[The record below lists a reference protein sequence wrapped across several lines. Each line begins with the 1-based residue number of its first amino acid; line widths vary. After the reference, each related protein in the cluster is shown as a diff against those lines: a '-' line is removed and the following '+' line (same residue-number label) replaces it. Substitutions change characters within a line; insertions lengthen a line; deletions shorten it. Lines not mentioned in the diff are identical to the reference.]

1 MGRRFGEYRFTF
13 LLAALLLLLLLAPV
27 APVLASME
35 YPALGAGLVGILFI
49 LILLAAVPAV
59 GGTRKTVGIA
69 AALAAPSIILRGIG
83 LVIPD
88 GTLQPAHQI
97 CGTIYLVFVAALIL
111 KYLFRLQ
118 RVTFNAISA
127 ALCVYMLLGVLWCLA
142 YSLLD
147 VMDTG
152 AFSMSSQQ
160 SGGTAPALP
169 GAERT
174 ITLLYYSF
182 TTLTTL
188 GYGDIAPASHF
199 ARMLAVTE
207 AVVGQIMLVVLVAR
221 LVGMHVAQWTN
232 PRQDSGQ

>member
-1 MGRRFGEYRFTF
+1 MWGRFGEHRFTF
-13 LLAALLLLLLLAPV
+13 LLAALLLLLLLAPI

-35 YPALGAGLVGILFI
+35 YASLGAALVGVLFI
-49 LILLAAVPAV
+49 LVLLAAVPAV

-69 AALAAPSIILRGIG
+69 AALAAPSVVLRGID
-83 LVIPD
+83 LFVHND
-88 GTLQPAHQI
+88 ALRPAHQI

-111 KYLFRLQ
+111 KHLFRVQ

-127 ALCVYMLLGVLWCLA
+127 ALCVYMVLGVLWCLA

-147 VMDTG
+147 VLDTG

-160 SGGTAPALP
+160 SGDTGPTPP
-169 GAERT
+169 GPERT

-207 AVVGQIMLVVLVAR
+207 AVVGQIILVVLVAR
-221 LVGMHVAQWTN
+221 LVGMHVAQWTD
-232 PRQDSGQ
+232 PRQDSAK